1 MLGRFSHPN
10 NLRADG
16 ADLSSHRWDR
26 CRDVNGKSPVIWS
39 EAFCVFNNWLSF
51 RALVSLMISSN
62 LLTLHWIFLQRPQ
75 CAIRKTT
82 NKRGFSSAGGIL
94 GSTAPYLPNVKFRVK
109 ISLYLSNK
117 GIVQDPKGLAP
128 FSVKQSMWE
137 TSITDRTQEINPWDL
152 QLFTLKCNCD
162 LVFSL

>member
-39 EAFCVFNNWLSF
+39 EAFCVFNNWLSY

-62 LLTLHWIFLQRPQ
+62 LLTLNWIFLQRPQ

-82 NKRGFSSAGGIL
+82 NKRGFSSAGGFWAVLHLTSRMWSSGLKFPFIL
-94 GSTAPYLPNVKFRVK
+94 ATRELCRTPGGWLPSQWNSQCNR
-109 ISLYLSNK
+109 L
-117 GIVQDPKGLAP
+117 P
-128 FSVKQSMWE
+128 
-137 TSITDRTQEINPWDL
+137 L
-152 QLFTLKCNCD
+152 QTEH
-162 LVFSL
+162 SR